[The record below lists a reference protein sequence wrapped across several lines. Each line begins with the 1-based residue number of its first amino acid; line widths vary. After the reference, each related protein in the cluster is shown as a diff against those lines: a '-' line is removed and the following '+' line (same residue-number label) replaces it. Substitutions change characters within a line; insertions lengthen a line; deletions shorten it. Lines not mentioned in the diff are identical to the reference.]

1 MPDSIVGIDYHISSI
16 RYLTK
21 GENMKKFVR
30 ITTEESV
37 KTHEVKHK
45 AQSNIFTQSSFRKNT
60 DGLTENTIR
69 NQLLQA

>member
-1 MPDSIVGIDYHISSI
+1 M
-16 RYLTK
+16 
-21 GENMKKFVR
+21 EKFVR
-30 ITTEESV
+30 ITTERLV
-37 KTHEVKHK
+37 KSHEVKHK

>member
-1 MPDSIVGIDYHISSI
+1 MPDSIVGIDCHISSI

-30 ITTEESV
+30 ITTERLV
-37 KTHEVKHK
+37 KTHEVKRK
-45 AQSNIFTQSSFRKNT
+45 AQSNILTQSSFRKNT